1 MKRFIL
7 LAMVVALLAAVIWWF
22 QDEPLNDDARAWLA
36 DTPAASQAYE
46 CLLGMGAAP
55 DQDACEVGERLFRR
69 QQQQADISL
78 PAQVDSPSD
87 NTLLCEYRSA
97 DCLLAQQAHVSA
109 ANTLLAENTV
119 LRQRYL
125 HLLSVD
131 EFADLTPARLD
142 SEFPRYQLL
151 MAGARLQS
159 LAVAINAQPAQSLV
173 REIQQLRRLLTG
185 QHSLLSKM
193 IVTAMLEEKLR
204 LLALLVQ
211 QDRLANPLPAP
222 LSTAEHDMKPALKA
236 EFRLVTTL
244 FLERDYLQHEQ
255 SAYERLLFR
264 VGLRPHTTVNR
275 VTGMYR
281 HYMAQ
286 ADLTPAEREAAPI
299 SLPEP
304 DWQSRLRNPVGNL
317 LLEVGTPDMG
327 TYIARLDYLDAQL
340 RLFHWLAGEQD
351 PPGNPWSSHPD
362 TPVQKDQQL
371 CFDTPDYDGR
381 GSPCLPLLT
390 TEPDLDLTP

>member
-36 DTPAASQAYE
+36 DTPAASQTYE

-55 DQDACEVGERLFRR
+55 DEDACAVGARLFRR
-69 QQQQADISL
+69 QQQQSDTLLPDHIDSL
-78 PAQVDSPSD
+78 SD
-87 NTLLCEYRSA
+87 NTLLCEYESA
-97 DCLLAQQAHVSA
+97 DCLLTQQADVSA

-125 HLLSVD
+125 HLLSMD
-131 EFADLTPARLD
+131 EFADLTPPRLD
-142 SEFPRYQLL
+142 SQFPHYQL
-151 MAGARLQS
+151 MVAGARLQS
-159 LAVAINAQPAQSLV
+159 LAVAITAQPAQSLV
-173 REIQQLRRLLTG
+173 REIQRLRRLLAG

-244 FLERDYLQHEQ
+244 FLERDYLEQEQ

-275 VTGMYR
+275 VTEQYR
-281 HYMAQ
+281 HYMKQ
-286 ADLTPAEREAAPI
+286 ADLAPAEREAAPF

-304 DWQSRLRNPVGNL
+304 GWQSRLRNPIGNL
-317 LLEVGTPDMG
+317 LLEVGSPDMG

-340 RLFHWLAGEQD
+340 RLFHWLAGEQN
-351 PPGNPWSSHPD
+351 PPGNPWSSQPA

-371 CFDTPDYDGR
+371 CFDTPDNDGR

-390 TEPDLDLTP
+390 TDTNLDLTP